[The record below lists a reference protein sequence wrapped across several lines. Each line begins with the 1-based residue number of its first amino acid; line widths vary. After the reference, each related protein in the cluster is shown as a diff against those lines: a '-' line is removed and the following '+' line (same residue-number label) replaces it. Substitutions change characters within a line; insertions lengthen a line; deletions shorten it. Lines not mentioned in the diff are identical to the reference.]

1 MLKKIE
7 QEDIDK
13 LDETQRQNLMV
24 NAEGE
29 YVFAQADEKAWKK
42 HLEQVKASEAAQK
55 NQQVGDKELRDR
67 GLECP
72 IDKRLFVDPMKTPCC
87 GKTYCHDC
95 IENALLENDLTCPGC
110 ETENISL
117 ERLEPDEDMKAKIK
131 EYEASKN
138 PIKQRSRSPTVADSP
153 AQTPAAGS
161 RPGSRDGSSTPHSV
175 TGSAKKRT
183 ASDATATS
191 GLAAPAMK
199 RQKSGDAVTT
209 PQAEDAKSVT
219 SSTPEV
225 TNALPA
231 NMMPPDFS
239 QMQQN
244 GMNMPMMAGFNPMLM
259 MQMAMNQG
267 NGMNPMNFMN
277 PMMMNGMNGNPQ
289 NMNMNNMGYPN
300 QNQNWNGNMNMNQ
313 MPFPNQNF
321 PQNNFNN
328 NNRFNHRPQRNFQ
341 KNNNFRNGN
350 GAQANPPPNAPTQ
363 PAGLTNV
370 PTGPKALQ
378 NKAPAQPHNQG
389 NNFYPPTGPG
399 AGGKFSNQ
407 QRYAGNDE
415 DNAYM
420 RQPVNP
426 GRSFRG
432 KKLRDAE
439 FREL

>member
-1 MLKKIE
+1 
-7 QEDIDK
+7 
-13 LDETQRQNLMV
+13 V
-24 NAEGE
+24 N
-29 YVFAQADEKAWKK
+29 
-42 HLEQVKASEAAQK
+42 
-55 NQQVGDKELRDR
+55 
-67 GLECP
+67 GL
-72 IDKRLFVDPMKTPCC
+72 
-87 GKTYCHDC
+87 
-95 IENALLENDLTCPGC
+95 
-110 ETENISL
+110 
-117 ERLEPDEDMKAKIK
+117 
-131 EYEASKN
+131 
-138 PIKQRSRSPTVADSP
+138 
-153 AQTPAAGS
+153 
-161 RPGSRDGSSTPHSV
+161 
-175 TGSAKKRT
+175 AKKRT

-199 RQKSGDAVTT
+199 RQKSGDAAST
-209 PQAEDAKSVT
+209 PQPDDANSVN

-225 TNALPA
+225 KNDLPA

-239 QMQQN
+239 QMQQQA
-244 GMNMPMMAGFNPMLM
+244 GMNMPLMAGFNPMLM

-277 PMMMNGMNGNPQ
+277 AMNPMMMSNGMNANIK
-289 NMNMNNMGYPN
+289 NMGYPN
-300 QNQNWNGNMNMNQ
+300 QTQNQNWNVNMNMNQ
-313 MPFPNQNF
+313 TKFPIQNF

-328 NNRFNHRPQRNFQ
+328 NRFNNRPQNNFQ

-350 GAQANPPPNAPTQ
+350 AQVNPPPNAPTQ

-378 NKAPAQPHNQG
+378 NKGPAQPQNQG
-389 NNFYPPTGPG
+389 GGNNNFYPPTGPG
-399 AGGKFSNQ
+399 GGGKFSNQ

-432 KKLRDAE
+432 KKMRDAD